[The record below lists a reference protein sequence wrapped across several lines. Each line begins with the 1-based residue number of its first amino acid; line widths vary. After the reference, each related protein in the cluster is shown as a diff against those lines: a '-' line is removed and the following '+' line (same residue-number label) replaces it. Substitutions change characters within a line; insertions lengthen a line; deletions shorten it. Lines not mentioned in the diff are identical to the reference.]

1 VNTVQQELSSF
12 NTQTNFIN
20 GIVRDYNT
28 LLNAEERKF
37 FMGESSLFL
46 VNTRESKLIES
57 KLKAIDIQNLFF
69 KTKAKLFKTAVIN
82 INE

>member
-1 VNTVQQELSSF
+1 MNTVQQELSSF
-12 NTQTNFIN
+12 YTQTNFIN

-69 KTKAKLFKTAVIN
+69 KTKAKLFKAAVIN

>member
-1 VNTVQQELSSF
+1 MNTVQQELSSF

-57 KLKAIDIQNLFF
+57 KLKAIDIKNLFF
-69 KTKAKLFKTAVIN
+69 KTKAKLFKAAVIN